1 MNIMGFRRHM
11 QTDFNLNETSSG
23 DIIEVN
29 DELFFAHCNA
39 NGWRRFTDENGRVYT
54 PEELSE
60 KFADAPVPTLRR
72 YNRVWWYEAM

>member
-1 MNIMGFRRHM
+1 MNIMDFRRHM
-11 QTDFNLNETSSG
+11 QTDFDLNETSSG

>member
-11 QTDFNLNETSSG
+11 QTDFDLNETSSG

-39 NGWRRFTDENGRVYT
+39 NGWRRFTDENGHVYT

-72 YNRVWWYEAM
+72 YNRVWWYKAM